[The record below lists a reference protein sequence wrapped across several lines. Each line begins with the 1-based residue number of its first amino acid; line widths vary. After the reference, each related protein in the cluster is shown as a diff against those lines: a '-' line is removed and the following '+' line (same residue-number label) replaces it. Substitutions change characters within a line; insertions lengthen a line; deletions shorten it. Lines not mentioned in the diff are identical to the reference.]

1 MEQLIGILLKN
12 WYLVIIAFAFFY
24 QIRNKGRRAN
34 QETKARTGMPSF
46 GDAPNGARRPLEA
59 KKSDQKGFGST
70 LQSGRVQDE
79 YGRSNKAKAGSTM
92 PNQKASPFGSST
104 QIINESSPV
113 YADAISTPSPF
124 PEQPGRDQLLQ
135 GVVWA
140 EILGPPRSKKP
151 YRR

>member
-1 MEQLIGILLKN
+1 MEQLIEILLKN

-24 QIRNKGRRAN
+24 QIRSKGRRAN
-34 QETKARTGMPSF
+34 QETKARPGMPSF
-46 GDAPNGARRPLEA
+46 GDAPNSATRPSEA
-59 KKSDQKGFGST
+59 EKSGQKGFGLT
-70 LQSGRVQDE
+70 LQSGRMQDE
-79 YGRSNKAKAGSTM
+79 YGRSNAAKVVSTM
-92 PNQKASPFGSST
+92 SNQKASPFGSST

-124 PEQPGRDQLLQ
+124 PEQLSQEQLLQ
-135 GVVWA
+135 GIVWA